1 MTDEQIRLLL
11 SLGRDEARLLL
22 DSGERAL
29 CRRIRGKMV
38 KLVREYGV
46 RLPLNCLQFLYC
58 ENRLHRIGI
67 RSHRADRV
75 GSSCC
80 RSHLGASGDS

>member
-22 DSGERAL
+22 DNGEYGLYKRMQK
-29 CRRIRGKMV
+29 KMV

-46 RLPLNCLQFLYC
+46 QLPLNCLQFVFC
-58 ENRLHRIGI
+58 RDRLHRPNTG
-67 RSHRADRV
+67 RY
-75 GSSCC
+75 
-80 RSHLGASGDS
+80 